1 MTIWRLDG
9 AGSREDDRP
18 KCVDTYL
25 DARRLAKLREMDA
38 SRQDI
43 IVDRPAEGVVQI
55 TLHRPE
61 YRNALRTQT
70 LAEIAAE
77 LGLATADDATKA
89 VVITGGL
96 NCFAAGA
103 DVREMAPLGPDEILK
118 HERQHHWRAVATFPK
133 PLIGAVCG
141 YALGG
146 GCELAL
152 CCDIL
157 IAGKNAQFGQP
168 EVNLGMIPGAGG
180 TQRLTR
186 TIGKSLTM
194 QMVLTG
200 KPIGAQQALAAGLVV
215 EVDEPESAL
224 ARAVEIAS
232 IIATKPALAV
242 RRAKESVLRAYEL
255 ALTEGIAE
263 ERQAFAQLAASH
275 DRNEGIAA
283 FLEKRKPEF
292 TGR

>member
-1 MTIWRLDG
+1 
-9 AGSREDDRP
+9 
-18 KCVDTYL
+18 V
-25 DARRLAKLREMDA
+25 
-38 SRQDI
+38 QDI
-43 IVDRPAEGVVQI
+43 IVERPAAGVVQV

-61 YRNALRTQT
+61 FRNALRTQT
-70 LAEIAAE
+70 LADIAAE
-77 LGLATADDATKA
+77 LAVALADAETK
-89 VVITGGL
+89 VVVLTGGL
-96 NCFAAGA
+96 QCFAAGA
-103 DVREMAPLGPDEILK
+103 DVREMAPLGPIDILT
-118 HERQHHWRAVATFPK
+118 HERQRHWRAIATFPK
-133 PLIGAVCG
+133 PLVGAVCG

-152 CCDIL
+152 HCDIL
-157 IAGKNAQFGQP
+157 IAGKNAKFGQP

-180 TQRLTR
+180 TQRLAR
-186 TIGKSLTM
+186 TIGKALTM

-200 KPIGAQQALAAGLVV
+200 QPISAQTALAAGLVV

-242 RRAKESVLRAYEL
+242 RLAKEAVLRAYESPLSEGL
-255 ALTEGIAE
+255 AA
-263 ERQAFAQLAASH
+263 ERQAFALLAASH

-283 FLEKRKPEF
+283 FLEKRPPNF